1 MLSFYLQTNLLKLLY
16 LYLDQ
21 KRIVYFQHKK
31 RKDRIAQN
39 LEEAA
44 SVDPSLRNANLAVEA
59 QMCAPNTEQK
69 FELDRVDT
77 KHKDRLHIQKTS

>member
-1 MLSFYLQTNLLKLLY
+1 M
-16 LYLDQ
+16 
-21 KRIVYFQHKK
+21 YFQHKK

-39 LEEAA
+39 LEEAT

>member
-21 KRIVYFQHKK
+21 IRIVYFWYKK

-39 LEEAA
+39 PEEAT
-44 SVDPSLRNANLAVEA
+44 SVDPSLGNANLAVEA
-59 QMCAPNTEQK
+59 WMCAPNTEQK
-69 FELDRVDT
+69 FELDRMDT
-77 KHKDRLHIQKTS
+77 KHKDGLHIQKTS